1 MHEDTIFAVASGAG
15 RAAIAVMRISG
26 PASGAVLRALGGRLP
41 APRRASLRRLR
52 DADGVELDRALV
64 LWLPGPGSYSGED
77 AAELHL
83 HGGRAV
89 IEGVA
94 EALVAL
100 GTRPAEAGEFTR
112 RAFLNGRMDLIEA
125 EAVGDLVEAETSAQ
139 RAQALRQLDGAL
151 GVIFR
156 GWAERLRVLLAQQE
170 ALIDFPDEDLPVET
184 EALALGELA
193 ALTREIGAHLDD
205 GRRGER
211 LREGLVFAVTGAP
224 NVGKSSLVNALAE
237 RDVAIVAA
245 TPGTTRDALETRVV
259 LGGVPVTL
267 VDTAG
272 LRETEEPIEA
282 EGVRRARAR
291 AAAADLV
298 IVVGEAGGGGA
309 EDLQASAGAVED
321 WGGEA
326 EPGEGLRGYRPL
338 VPRVPSLQGPSARD
352 PSPQPPPSRGG
363 GEDGADSLTAGALL
377 VANKIDLGGAV
388 PPAALGVSVRTG
400 AGMNALRAR
409 LADEARTLT
418 ETGGPPP
425 LTRARHRA
433 ALQEA
438 AACLARAVDADL
450 AELRAEDLRLA
461 LRALGRITGQ
471 VGVEDLLDTI
481 FRHFCI
487 GK

>member
-1 MHEDTIFAVASGAG
+1 MDEHTIFAIASGAG
-15 RAAIAVMRISG
+15 RAAIAVLRISG
-26 PASGAVLRALGGRLP
+26 PSSAAVLRSLSGRLP
-41 APRRASLRRLR
+41 PPRHASLRRLH
-52 DADGVELDRALV
+52 DARGEVLDHALV
-64 LWLPGPGSYSGED
+64 LWLPAPASYTGED
-77 AAELHL
+77 SAELHL

-94 EALVAL
+94 NALVAL
-100 GTRPAEAGEFTR
+100 GVRPSEPGEFTR
-112 RAFLNGRMDLIEA
+112 RAFLNGRMDLVEA

-151 GVIFR
+151 GEIYR
-156 GWAERLRVLLAQQE
+156 EWAERLRVLLAQQE
-170 ALIDFPDEDLPVET
+170 ALIDFPDEDLPPET
-184 EALALGELA
+184 EAAALA
-193 ALTREIGAHLDD
+193 ALAGLTHEIGVHLAD

-245 TPGTTRDALETRVV
+245 TPGTTRDPLEARVV

-267 VDTAG
+267 IDTAG
-272 LRETEEPIEA
+272 LRETPDAIEA
-282 EGVRRARAR
+282 EGVRRALVR

-298 IVVGEAGGGGA
+298 LLVREAGGHGDGSETSPA
-309 EDLQASAGAVED
+309 I
-321 WGGEA
+321 
-326 EPGEGLRGYRPL
+326 
-338 VPRVPSLQGPSARD
+338 AR
-352 PSPQPPPSRGG
+352 
-363 GEDGADSLTAGALL
+363 TLL
-377 VANKIDLGGAV
+377 IDNKSDLGGSVV
-388 PPAALGVSVRTG
+388 PGAIGISVRTG
-400 AGMNALRAR
+400 AGMDVLRAR
-409 LADEARTLT
+409 LAAEASGLT
-418 ETGGPPP
+418 AAAGPPP

-438 AACLARAVDADL
+438 AACLTRAVDANL

-481 FRHFCI
+481 FAHFCI